1 MQHLL
6 SAGKLLD
13 EHGHLCEAGYA
24 TSLVK
29 EYDRRDI
36 RAAAHRIKEW
46 DYYLVYNNDFGVALT
61 IDDNSYMGLLS
72 ASFAYIRFYAFPFHI
87 CYGRYKGILQGR
99 RVLIRRISR

>member
-46 DYYLVYNNDFGVALT
+46 DYYLV
-61 IDDNSYMGLLS
+61 
-72 ASFAYIRFYAFPFHI
+72 
-87 CYGRYKGILQGR
+87 
-99 RVLIRRISR
+99 